1 MKLYPNLLDPE
12 LIPDI
17 LQLYKQSA
25 NQVTINGKTSERFNV
40 SHNRGL
46 VLLSKYNDEEFK
58 FIWDSI
64 KDKLPE
70 GTTVASNRILKYRTG
85 GHFRRHVD
93 GRKAGTPEQNV
104 SLIIQLSDPSSNYVG
119 GDMTVNDEPIDLGM
133 GDAVAYWYGEPHEV
147 KMLYEGAR
155 YVVNLRLFI
164 PE

>member
-1 MKLYPNLLDPE
+1 MQLFPGLLDTD

-17 LQLYKQSA
+17 LQLYKQST
-25 NQVTINGKTSERFNV
+25 NQVTIKEKTTERFNV

-46 VLLSKYNDEEFK
+46 LLLSKYNDEEFK

-93 GRKAGTPEQNV
+93 GRKSGTSEQNV
-104 SLIIQLSDPSSNYVG
+104 SLIIQLSDPSQHYVG
-119 GDMTVNDEPIDLGM
+119 GEMTVNDEFIDLQM
-133 GDAVAYWYGEPHEV
+133 
-147 KMLYEGAR
+147 
-155 YVVNLRLFI
+155 
-164 PE
+164 

>member
-1 MKLYPNLLDPE
+1 MQLFPGLLDTD

-17 LQLYKQSA
+17 LQLYKQST
-25 NQVTINGKTSERFNV
+25 NQVTINGKTTERFNV

-46 VLLSKYNDEEFK
+46 LLLSKYNDNEFK

-104 SLIIQLSDPSSNYVG
+104 SLIIQLSDPSQHYVG
-119 GDMTVNDEPIDLGM
+119 GEMTVNDEFIDLQM

-147 KMLYEGAR
+147 KMLYSGGR
-155 YVVNLRLFI
+155 YVVNLRLNI
-164 PE
+164 PD

>member
-1 MKLYPNLLDPE
+1 MQIFKNLLDVD
-12 LIPDI
+12 LIPDV
-17 LQLYKQSA
+17 LQLYKQSV
-25 NQVTINGKTSERFNV
+25 NQVTIDGKTSERYAV

-58 FIWDSI
+58 FIWDNV

-70 GTTVASNRILKYRTG
+70 GTTVASNRILKYRKG

-104 SLIIQLSDPSSNYVG
+104 SLIIQLTEPTAYVG
-119 GDMTVNDEPIDLGM
+119 GEMTVNDEEIKLAP

-147 KMLYEGAR
+147 KMLYEGMR
-155 YVVNLRLFI
+155 YVINLRLQI
-164 PE
+164 PDS